1 MTEMSWL
8 TAGNTTYLTSSEMK
22 YTYYNHVLRL
32 IQKKSLKD
40 ALGFINIK
48 AKKLC
53 WRHKVTLAE
62 ITTIPNI
69 RPLSPDAV
77 KLAQEL

>member
-1 MTEMSWL
+1 ML
-8 TAGNTTYLTSSEMK
+8 KTA
-22 YTYYNHVLRL
+22 
-32 IQKKSLKD
+32 
-40 ALGFINIK
+40 
-48 AKKLC
+48 
-53 WRHKVTLAE
+53 KVTLAE